1 LTLISGTAV
10 ALTAA
15 ALKGGRVNILGY
27 ALALLLFAAQP
38 PGAGKVT
45 SDYDK
50 GVDFAKYKTY
60 TWSHGPEDY
69 RPKMHDLLVS
79 AIDKEMATLGYTKT
93 DDAKADLTLR
103 YFTVRSTSIDMKE
116 LEKAEK
122 EGIKAKS
129 YDVGKLAVVLRE
141 TSSDKRVWAAQTQE
155 YMKAETA
162 EREATVNQA
171 VAKVFQSFPKRK
183 K

>member
-1 LTLISGTAV
+1 
-10 ALTAA
+10 
-15 ALKGGRVNILGY
+15 
-27 ALALLLFAAQP
+27 
-38 PGAGKVT
+38 
-45 SDYDK
+45 
-50 GVDFAKYKTY
+50 
-60 TWSHGPEDY
+60 
-69 RPKMHDLLVS
+69 
-79 AIDKEMATLGYTKT
+79 MATLGYTKT